1 MKEIILYWGIDADL
15 ILVPNFIAEQLIIYQ
30 RKFDKWINDISNK
43 HGYWRKDGEGELA
56 LSFNAEVFVNWLN
69 DFVILDENQRA
80 KIIKSEFQPS
90 KEDMKL
96 PRINF

>member
-43 HGYWRKDGEGELA
+43 HGY
-56 LSFNAEVFVNWLN
+56 
-69 DFVILDENQRA
+69 
-80 KIIKSEFQPS
+80 
-90 KEDMKL
+90 
-96 PRINF
+96 